1 MKKIISLLLLVITF
15 SCQKKTEE
23 SQLVQNVGEAL
34 GTTYSIQY
42 QSEEDYHE
50 QINEIFEKVNQS
62 MSTYIPNS
70 DISRFNLKNEEI
82 VVDDYFKEVF
92 LASQKVWLKTDS
104 LFDPTVGPLVNVYGF
119 GPGKKLKQ
127 IDSLKI
133 DSILTFVGLDK
144 VKINEE
150 GKLIKQDTRVYI
162 DFNAIAKGYTIDL
175 IGRMLEKNEVKNYL
189 IEIGGELLAKG
200 INVDSKNDWI
210 VAVDD
215 PTQTEERTLIRTLK
229 LKDKAMATSGNYR
242 KFYIDSLTGEKVVHS
257 INPKTGKTQ
266 KTNVLSV
273 SVIAENCMMADAYA
287 TAFMILDMETSIL
300 LSEKENLDAYY
311 IYLDDEGIIKEYFTE
326 GFSKIIMSD

>member
-104 LFDPTVGPLVNVYGF
+104 LFDPTVGPLVNAYGF

-200 INVDSKNDWI
+200 INVDSKN
-210 VAVDD
+210 
-215 PTQTEERTLIRTLK
+215 
-229 LKDKAMATSGNYR
+229 
-242 KFYIDSLTGEKVVHS
+242 
-257 INPKTGKTQ
+257 
-266 KTNVLSV
+266 
-273 SVIAENCMMADAYA
+273 
-287 TAFMILDMETSIL
+287 
-300 LSEKENLDAYY
+300 
-311 IYLDDEGIIKEYFTE
+311 
-326 GFSKIIMSD
+326 